1 MYRQVNIT
9 ERQRNLQ
16 RILWRSSSDGPV
28 QAYTLNTVTYG
39 IIAAPFMVI
48 RALQQTAHNAHVSHP
63 DAARVIL
70 RDFYVDDLLTGH
82 DDLDQLRVLK
92 DEITSVLKSG
102 GFELAK
108 WRSNEPTLFKHDIE
122 DAVRISPS
130 EEEVKTLGLLWK
142 PNRDSLQYQV
152 IIPRISSKVTKR
164 TVLSVIA
171 QIFDPLGLV
180 GPATVKAKLL
190 LQRLWQRNIDW
201 DESLP
206 QDLHHKWIA
215 YVAELE
221 SLNDIVV
228 PRVIICPNPELV
240 ELHGFSDASE
250 GAYGACVY
258 LQSISREGV
267 VTIRLICA
275 KSKVAPLKTICIPRL
290 ELCGALLLSNLA
302 KSVLQALTIPL
313 TNRYYWCD
321 STIVLAWIRGEPH
334 LRKTFVANR
343 LTEIQQMTDQEQWHY
358 VKSEHNPA
366 DVISRGI
373 SPKQLKDLHL
383 W

>member
-1 MYRQVNIT
+1 M
-9 ERQRNLQ
+9 
-16 RILWRSSSDGPV
+16 
-28 QAYTLNTVTYG
+28 
-39 IIAAPFMVI
+39 
-48 RALQQTAHNAHVSHP
+48 
-63 DAARVIL
+63 
-70 RDFYVDDLLTGH
+70 
-82 DDLDQLRVLK
+82 
-92 DEITSVLKSG
+92 
-102 GFELAK
+102 
-108 WRSNEPTLFKHDIE
+108 
-122 DAVRISPS
+122 
-130 EEEVKTLGLLWK
+130 
-142 PNRDSLQYQV
+142 
-152 IIPRISSKVTKR
+152 PRLSSKVTKR

-190 LQRLWQRNIDW
+190 LQRLWQLNLDW

-215 YVAELE
+215 YVAELG

-228 PRVIICPNPELV
+228 PRVIICSNPELV

-258 LQSISREGV
+258 LRSINREGV

-302 KSVLQALTIPL
+302 KSVSQALTIPL

-383 W
+383 WWHGPEWLVHPEEYLQQPIPTPAGTDLETKRCTVLATQTIEASRVLERYSSLSRLKRVIAYCLRWRNNHKFANERHNGPLTVSELDQAMATILRRVQLEGFSREIQDLRSKERVNHDSSLLTLCPFLDGDGLLR